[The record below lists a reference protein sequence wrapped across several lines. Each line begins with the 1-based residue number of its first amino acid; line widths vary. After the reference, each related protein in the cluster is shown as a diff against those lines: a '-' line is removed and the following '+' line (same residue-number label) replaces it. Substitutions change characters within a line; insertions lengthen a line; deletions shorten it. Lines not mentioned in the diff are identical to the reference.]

1 MPHIANKLSLHTNS
15 VEWNWQIFQG
25 KRISGGVIFNVSSA
39 FLICSAP
46 DGWLLPLPYH
56 PYWRTFLRA
65 STCSATSWVLTQAG
79 DEAEEAWN
87 SSKVRY
93 RGRYKLFRVISR
105 VLPCS
110 GRRMRWYHRACFSEQ
125 MDGTS
130 TSRAPVTTIL
140 QKFVFIQ
147 LLAFMNI

>member
-79 DEAEEAWN
+79 DEAEEARLLGTLLKFVIEDAT
-87 SSKVRY
+87 SCFA
-93 RGRYKLFRVISR
+93 LFRTCSHVLVEGCGGTTALISLSR
-105 VLPCS
+105 WTARARHVRLLPRYCKS
-110 GRRMRWYHRACFSEQ
+110 LFLSN
-125 MDGTS
+125 
-130 TSRAPVTTIL
+130 
-140 QKFVFIQ
+140 F
-147 LLAFMNI
+147 